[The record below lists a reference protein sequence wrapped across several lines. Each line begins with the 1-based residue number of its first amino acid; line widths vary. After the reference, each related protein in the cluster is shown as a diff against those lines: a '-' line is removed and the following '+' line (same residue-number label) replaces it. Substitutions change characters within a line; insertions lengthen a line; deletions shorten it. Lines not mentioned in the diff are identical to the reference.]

1 MFIYIIKNK
10 IAFYDDPEDYTAKK
24 LYKKLLKEYGCKPVI
39 IKLEPDENNEFAV
52 TAEITPAQVLHLMAQ
67 TIYAQ
72 ENKPVAYEITATG
85 YDECSFGKKG
95 EVPAPYIFD
104 NEEESTDIFNKKAE
118 SEDVPDA
125 RNETITAYTDGSY
138 NVKTGI
144 AGYAAIIMAGDKEET
159 LSGSITDP
167 ELTSMRNVAGELQA
181 VLSVIEYAQQ
191 KGIKKAVIC
200 YDYEGIE
207 KWYTGEWKAKKAFT
221 QSYRNRLHLADM
233 QIEFQKVKAHSG
245 IDLNER
251 VDKLA
256 KYACGM

>member
-1 MFIYIIKNK
+1 MFIYIVKNK

-24 LYKKLLKEYGCKPVI
+24 LYKKLLKEYGCEPII

-52 TAEITPAQVLHLMAQ
+52 TAEITPAQILHLMAQ

-72 ENKPVAYEITATG
+72 ENKPVTYEITATG

-104 NEEESTDIFNKKAE
+104 NEEKPANIFDKKAE
-118 SEDVPDA
+118 SKDVPDA
-125 RNETITAYTDGSY
+125 EDKTITAYTDGSY

-144 AGYAAIIMAGDKEET
+144 AGYAAIIITNDKEET
-159 LSGSITDP
+159 LSGNITNP
-167 ELTSMRNVAGELQA
+167 EPTSMRNVAGELQA

-207 KWYTGEWKAKKAFT
+207 KWVTGEWKAKKKFT
-221 QSYRNRLHLADM
+221 QKYRDAVRGSFVKV
-233 QIEFQKVKAHSG
+233 EFHKVAAHTG
-245 IDLNER
+245 VKYNEH

-256 KYACGM
+256 KSACGM

>member
-24 LYKKLLKEYGCKPVI
+24 LYKKLLKEYGCEPII

-52 TAEITPAQVLHLMAQ
+52 TAEITPAQILHLMAQ

-95 EVPAPYIFD
+95 EVPVPYIFD
-104 NEEESTDIFNKKAE
+104 NEEESADIFNKKAE
-118 SEDVPDA
+118 IEDVPDA
-125 RNETITAYTDGSY
+125 RGKTITAYTDGSY

-167 ELTSMRNVAGELQA
+167 ELTNMRNVAGELQA

-191 KGIKKAVIC
+191 KGIKKSCHLLRLRRHRKMV
-200 YDYEGIE
+200 
-207 KWYTGEWKAKKAFT
+207 
-221 QSYRNRLHLADM
+221 YRRMESKESFHT
-233 QIEFQKVKAHSG
+233 V
-245 IDLNER
+245 
-251 VDKLA
+251 VP
-256 KYACGM
+256 

>member
-1 MFIYIIKNK
+1 
-10 IAFYDDPEDYTAKK
+10 
-24 LYKKLLKEYGCKPVI
+24 
-39 IKLEPDENNEFAV
+39 
-52 TAEITPAQVLHLMAQ
+52 
-67 TIYAQ
+67 
-72 ENKPVAYEITATG
+72 
-85 YDECSFGKKG
+85 
-95 EVPAPYIFD
+95 
-104 NEEESTDIFNKKAE
+104 
-118 SEDVPDA
+118 
-125 RNETITAYTDGSY
+125 
-138 NVKTGI
+138 
-144 AGYAAIIMAGDKEET
+144 MAGDKEET

-221 QSYRNRLHLADM
+221 KSYRNRLHLADM

-256 KYACGM
+256 KSACGM

>member
-24 LYKKLLKEYGCKPVI
+24 LYKKLLKEYGCEPVI

-85 YDECSFGKKG
+85 YDKCSFGKKG

-207 KWYTGEWKAKKAFT
+207 KWYTGEWKTKKAFT

-256 KYACGM
+256 KSACGM

>member
-1 MFIYIIKNK
+1 MFIYIVKNK

-24 LYKKLLKEYGCKPVI
+24 LYKKLLKEYGCEPVI
-39 IKLEPDENNEFAV
+39 IKLEPDENNEFVV

-95 EVPAPYIFD
+95 EVPVPYIFD
-104 NEEESTDIFNKKAE
+104 NEEESADIFNKKAE
-118 SEDVPDA
+118 IEDVPDA
-125 RNETITAYTDGSY
+125 RDETITAYTDGSY

-181 VLSVIEYAQQ
+181 VLSVIEYAQ
-191 KGIKKAVIC
+191 
-200 YDYEGIE
+200 
-207 KWYTGEWKAKKAFT
+207 
-221 QSYRNRLHLADM
+221 
-233 QIEFQKVKAHSG
+233 
-245 IDLNER
+245 
-251 VDKLA
+251 
-256 KYACGM
+256 